1 MRLNV
6 FYEKENKK
14 KLCFL
19 KSASFKTEGNESM
32 MSCFL
37 ENITLNKYSLH
48 LIFTTNVFVL
58 ELSKCNKLSKWNPA
72 KGINI
77 T

>member
-32 MSCFL
+32 MSFFL
-37 ENITLNKYSLH
+37 ENVTLNKYSLH
-48 LIFTTNVFVL
+48 LIFTTNMFAL
-58 ELSKCNKLSKWNPA
+58 ELYKRNKLSK
-72 KGINI
+72 
-77 T
+77 